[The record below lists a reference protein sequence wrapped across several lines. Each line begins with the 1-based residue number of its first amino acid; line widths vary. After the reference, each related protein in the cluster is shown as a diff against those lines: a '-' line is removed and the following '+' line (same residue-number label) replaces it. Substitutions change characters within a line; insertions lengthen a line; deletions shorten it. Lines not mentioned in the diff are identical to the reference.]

1 MLVASPDKWIRKY
14 FADYGFSVPIYDA
27 NSVNE
32 NDTLYMV
39 MSNQTKFKVDD
50 NKCFKSWDCG
60 IIIEIIQ
67 RSQGTQNKGSRVV
80 INDLENEVI
89 TAFNNITV
97 TGYYL
102 INKEYDSNSIVTQGI
117 NQVIDRQ
124 IININLK
131 LK

>member
-32 NDTLYMV
+32 ADLLYMV
-39 MSNQTKFKVDD
+39 MSNQTKIKVDD

-67 RSQGTQNKGSRVV
+67 RSQGTQNKGSRVA

-89 TAFNNITV
+89 TAFNNVSII
-97 TGYYL
+97 GYDL
-102 INKEYDSNSIVTQGI
+102 INKEYDSNSITTQGI

>member
-67 RSQGTQNKGSRVV
+67 RSQGTANKGSRVV

>member
-1 MLVASPDKWIRKY
+1 MLTSSPDKWIRKY
-14 FADYGFSVPIYDA
+14 FADYGFSIPIYDA
-27 NSVNE
+27 NSVKE
-32 NDTLYMV
+32 NDLLYIV

-50 NKCFKSWDCG
+50 NKCFKSWECG
-60 IIIEIIQ
+60 IIIEIVQ
-67 RSQGTQNKGSRVV
+67 RSQGTHNKGSRVA
-80 INDLENEVI
+80 INNIEDEVI

-102 INKEYDSNSIVTQGI
+102 INKEYDSNSAVTQGI

>member
-1 MLVASPDKWIRKY
+1 MLTSSPDKWIRKY
-14 FADYGFSVPIYDA
+14 FADYGFSIPIYDA
-27 NSVNE
+27 NSVKE
-32 NDTLYMV
+32 NDLLYIV

-50 NKCFKSWDCG
+50 NKCFKSWECG

-67 RSQGTQNKGSRVV
+67 RSQGTHNKGSRVA
-80 INDLENEVI
+80 INNIEDEVI

-102 INKEYDSNSIVTQGI
+102 INKEYDSNSAVTQGI